1 MNKFLKNFKDLYS
14 DDDNVVYQALLEKK
28 DWILQ
33 DLYMPGDL
41 TITVSEDGSKHFKM
55 LEDLVNDSILLDSY
69 PFMDNIYKGMNEG
82 FKNLRYKVFFK
93 NIKKNRTNLF
103 WVKYD
108 FASITKSN
116 YQRLVANYYPRLK
129 EEELEIG
136 TSDFASLLDAMKV
149 LMIGDEDESIIIL
162 HTDDLSDQYMEA
174 PKIKT
179 IVVHSSAAKEIK
191 EALKQVAKAK
201 NCEYEE
207 ANYE

>member
-82 FKNLRYKVFFK
+82 FKNLRYKVFK
-93 NIKKNRTNLF
+93 NIKKIALIYFGLN
-103 WVKYD
+103 
-108 FASITKSN
+108 
-116 YQRLVANYYPRLK
+116 
-129 EEELEIG
+129 
-136 TSDFASLLDAMKV
+136 M
-149 LMIGDEDESIIIL
+149 IL
-162 HTDDLSDQYMEA
+162 HQ
-174 PKIKT
+174 
-179 IVVHSSAAKEIK
+179 
-191 EALKQVAKAK
+191 
-201 NCEYEE
+201 
-207 ANYE
+207 